1 MIATTLRMSAA
12 LLAVC
17 GTFVLLISPE
27 CSAADVF
34 WKNPVNGNWSDAAN
48 WSGGQV
54 PGAGDEVFI
63 TTSGTYQV
71 NLDQDAAVNSLQVG
85 GTGGTQ
91 TVVGT
96 GQSLTLAQRSTF
108 GNRAVVQ
115 LKQMDVGGAGRI
127 DNRGGLDL
135 FSSTINNE
143 LHNAGE
149 IFVENPV
156 ASASQLLG
164 SFVNGTNAVLSV
176 SNNENFPSLL
186 VVQGG
191 TNQGKITL
199 TSESG
204 EESKIQYTGGA
215 NAPFVNVTGATIC
228 TVPNAGGK
236 RLLSAGNAT
245 SFINNGDV
253 VAFHPLTIENRQNF
267 VNRGLVNSSFANVTV
282 ANVGGSTFINDGG
295 KLLVTVGTV
304 MTIDNGTFEP
314 REGRVLGDGTYQFN
328 NTTVRNGT
336 FTVACTRARFFGT
349 SVFEDTSPVD
359 NQGKMDVIGVG
370 IFNSELFNL
379 EEAIWNFHSF
389 GSFTSFF
396 EFNADFLNEGKVNF
410 GTEGTANFSVLQ
422 AVFKGSEFENQ
433 GEVNS
438 MAAEGSVFNARNLD
452 LEDGAKFTNCG
463 SVNVFTTASLGVFA
477 TDAFINSA
485 KGSFNIK
492 GDDAFLSVDN
502 DVKNMVK
509 PSPIT
514 FGNIDVPFTTAIVSI
529 SMQGPIGKLF
539 FKGASNVFHNNGTAF
554 LSNADIFNTSATVFQ
569 GDGVFSVGFSKLNDP
584 ILITS
589 SVVEIAQSQLNTTAS
604 LSFAAPT
611 ANVVGVN
618 KFFGDVNIDPNS
630 VVQFSPEGF
639 IGSVNIS
646 ANEFHG
652 KFDNKGMVKIGVPG
666 TMATLK
672 FVDADFSNQGLIE
685 NLRAVVGVEF
695 EGSTI
700 FNNGINGEIDFSNGL
715 PGSSFNFMGQV
726 VATNHG
732 AFVQKANPIITNAGI
747 AVNGNAKFDN
757 FGSVIVQS
765 PTRTIAAVVVEK
777 FKGLE
782 LSGGARFF
790 NGFGGTFDVKPADEA
805 PQPENFTAQ
814 VPGGVDVK
822 DNARFVNEGQVNFS
836 TLFPRDETQVVPS
849 QPSGHIN
856 LGGAGEFI
864 NNGKVDFRDLVLP
877 SNNVVPQFKGTTASV
892 LVENNAAFVNNGRVE
907 VRKVVTTSVVLA
919 SGSGTF
925 RNNGKFNATTA
936 NPAAVIELQGNGLF
950 DNFGD
955 ARIGQP
961 TVHENVVV
969 TNGNRAANKAH
980 VQLRDDAKLVN
991 HTGATLNFDCTVT
1004 NNLVEARDNTEI
1016 VNCGLI
1022 GYNGKP
1028 QMETATVAIF
1038 TLDGQ
1043 MLFTQKGKV
1052 SVAGG
1057 NLEMIVPDISMLL
1070 LTEESSCVELIEAGL
1085 TLAVDEKVLLPGDF
1099 VINGN
1104 GTFSVIPGGA
1114 SNAGTTS
1121 PGRSPGVLTIGS
1133 DYELTSTS
1141 TIEIEIGGVEPGSGF
1156 DKLIVEGVLTLDGE
1170 LSLALIDGFVP
1181 ADGAQFVIMEYESVT
1196 GAFAAVVGATQP
1208 GGVGFTL
1215 DVGAT
1220 QAVVTASAPDQIVVD
1235 VEVYF
1240 QGYWNGESHKR
1251 TPFMLE
1257 LREGPE
1263 LSTSAVVARASALH
1277 STGASTRFEF
1287 DGLADGSYWLV
1298 VRHGGHIPLASA
1310 APVLLEAGSP
1320 ADVDLSQSANV
1331 VGGLLWLTDLPG
1343 DVLGALS
1350 GELNADN
1357 SISADDFVQLFTPN
1371 FGVVNPGQVPPLD

>member
-17 GTFVLLISPE
+17 GTFGLFFSPE
-27 CSAADVF
+27 CSAADIF
-34 WKNPVNGNWSDAAN
+34 WKNPVNGNWSNAAN

-54 PGAGDEVFI
+54 PGAGDNVFI
-63 TTSGTYQV
+63 TTSGSYQV

-85 GTGGTQ
+85 GTNGTQ

-96 GQSLTLAQRSTF
+96 GQTLTLAQRSTF
-108 GNRAVVQ
+108 GNRAVVK
-115 LKQMDVGGAGRI
+115 LNQMDLGGAGRI

-135 FSSTINNE
+135 FSSTVNNE
-143 LHNAGE
+143 LHNLGDM
-149 IFVENPV
+149 FVENPV
-156 ASASQLLG
+156 ATASQLLG
-164 SFVNGTNAVLSV
+164 NFVNGTNAFLSV
-176 SNNENFPSLL
+176 GNNENFPSLL

-191 TNQGKITL
+191 TNKGKITL

-215 NAPFVNVTGATIC
+215 NTPFVNVTGATIC
-228 TVPNAGGK
+228 SVTNAGGK

-245 SFINNGDV
+245 SFINNGEI
-253 VAFHPLTIENRQNF
+253 VAHHPLTIENRQNF

-314 REGRVLGDGTYQFN
+314 RKGRVLGDGTYQFN
-328 NTTVRNGT
+328 NATVRNGT

-359 NQGKMDVIGVG
+359 NQGKMDVVGVG

-379 EEAIWNFHSF
+379 EEAVWNFHSF

-396 EFNADFLNEGKVNF
+396 EFNADFLNKGTINF

-422 AVFKGSEFENQ
+422 ALFKGSEFENQ
-433 GEVNS
+433 GEINS
-438 MAAEGSVFNARNLD
+438 MAAEGSVFNARNID
-452 LEDGAKFTNCG
+452 LEDGARFTNTG
-463 SVNVFTTASLGVFA
+463 KVSVYTTASLGVFA
-477 TDAFINSA
+477 TDSDINSVD
-485 KGSFNIK
+485 GSFNIK
-492 GDDAFLSVDN
+492 GEDGFLSVDSG
-502 DVKNMVK
+502 VKNNSK
-509 PSPIT
+509 PSPINL
-514 FGNIDVPFTTAIVSI
+514 GDIDVPYTTATVSI
-529 SMQGPIGKLF
+529 SVQGPSGEIVFPGPAAKF
-539 FKGASNVFHNNGTAF
+539 ANKGRAF
-554 LSNADIFNTSATVFQ
+554 LGNAAIDNASPNVFQ
-569 GDGVFSVGFSKLNDP
+569 GDGLFSFGFAEFKKP
-584 ILITS
+584 IQISTS
-589 SVVEIAQSQLNTTAS
+589 LVEVANSQLNTTAS
-604 LSFAAPT
+604 LSFGAPM

-618 KFFGDVNIDPNS
+618 QFFGDVNIDPNS
-630 VVQFSPEGF
+630 VVQFTPEGF
-639 IGSVNIS
+639 IGNVNIS
-646 ANEFHG
+646 ATEFHG

-666 TMATLK
+666 TTATLD
-672 FVDADFSNQGLIE
+672 FVDADFSNEGMIE
-685 NLRAVVGVEF
+685 NLRAVVGVDF

-700 FNNGINGEIDFSNGL
+700 FNNGANGEIDFSNGL
-715 PGSSFNFMGQV
+715 PGSSFNFMDQV

-757 FGSVIVQS
+757 FGSVVVQS
-765 PTRTIAAVVVEK
+765 PTQTIAAVVVQN
-777 FKGLE
+777 FKGVE

-790 NGFGGTFDVKPADEA
+790 NGFGGTLEVKPADEA
-805 PQPENFTAQ
+805 AEPENFTAL

-822 DNARFVNEGQVNFS
+822 DNSSFINEGEVDFS
-836 TLFPRDETQVVPS
+836 ILFPRDETQVVPS
-849 QPSGHIN
+849 QPSGHVN

-864 NNGKVDFRDLVLP
+864 NNGKVNFRDVVLP
-877 SNNVVPQFKGTTASV
+877 SNNVVPQYKGTTATV

-907 VRKVVTTSVVLA
+907 VSKVVTTSVVLA
-919 SGSGTF
+919 SDSGTF

-961 TVHENVVV
+961 IVHENVVV

-991 HTGATLNFDCTVT
+991 HTGATLKFDCTVT
-1004 NNLVEARDNTEI
+1004 NNLVEAGDHTEI

-1052 SVAGG
+1052 SVASG
-1057 NLEMIVPDISMLL
+1057 NLEMIVPDISMLV

-1099 VINGN
+1099 VINGD

-1141 TIEIEIGGVEPGSGF
+1141 TIEIEFGGVEPGSGF

-1170 LSLALIDGFVP
+1170 LNLALIDGFIPV
-1181 ADGAQFVIMEYESVT
+1181 DGAQFVIMEYESAT
-1196 GAFAAVVGATQP
+1196 GAFATVVGATQP
-1208 GGVGFTL
+1208 GGVSFTL
-1215 DVGAT
+1215 DIGAT

-1287 DGLADGSYWLV
+1287 AGVADGNYWLV
-1298 VRHGGHIPLASA
+1298 VRHGGHIPLASS